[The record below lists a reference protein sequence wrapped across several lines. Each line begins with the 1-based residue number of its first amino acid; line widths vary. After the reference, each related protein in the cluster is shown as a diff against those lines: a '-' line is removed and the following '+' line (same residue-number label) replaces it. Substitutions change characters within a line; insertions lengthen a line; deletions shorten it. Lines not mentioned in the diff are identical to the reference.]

1 MGVGNYN
8 QDVAALNIHGLGIK
22 INDVGNDDNGPYIIF
37 SRTLANNEVPVGII
51 TFTQSKMQFA
61 VSNRGYEFSDLSGN
75 SYLSMQPTTG
85 YTNVH
90 TRLGVSTNNPTAKF
104 FINGIDDAATAM
116 VINDNDPLIQ
126 LQQTGVSKGYIQLDA
141 NDLVLATNIS
151 NNTGKVVLRTNNVD
165 RLLVNPD
172 GRIIVGSPTGTSP
185 AGSQMLKIRG
195 GVQATDFTVTALAAW
210 PDYVFADD
218 YKLKSLEETEA
229 FIKANKHLPNIP
241 AAAVIE
247 KEGFALGDMQ
257 KRMMEKIEE
266 LTLHLIEANKNI
278 QHQQKEMEAL
288 KKQMATILNKN

>member
-1 MGVGNYN
+1 
-8 QDVAALNIHGLGIK
+8 
-22 INDVGNDDNGPYIIF
+22 
-37 SRTLANNEVPVGII
+37 
-51 TFTQSKMQFA
+51 
-61 VSNRGYEFSDLSGN
+61 
-75 SYLSMQPTTG
+75 
-85 YTNVH
+85 
-90 TRLGVSTNNPTAKF
+90 
-104 FINGIDDAATAM
+104 
-116 VINDNDPLIQ
+116 LIQ

-172 GRIIVGSPTGTSP
+172 GRLIVGSPTGTSP
-185 AGSQMLKIRG
+185 AGSQLLKIRG
-195 GVQATDFTVTALAAW
+195 GIQATDFTVTPLASW
-210 PDYVFADD
+210 PDYVFAEG

-278 QHQQKEMEAL
+278 QNQQKEMDAL
-288 KKQMATILNKN
+288 KKQMVEIKSKQ